1 MPHGSVRPLM
11 IRPSVMTE
19 REAADMSESEEKLF
33 GVTPEMEKGFQ
44 KLKEIF
50 DKEVFE
56 LYIRQGQGYVPYMMN
71 DALECYLVL
80 TDCRC
85 TGEYLTGYEESTLGY
100 LSSAEGERILV
111 VHQGEENIF
120 TLWFREIRI
129 KLEGYQY
136 HRIGHFWLEGKGQ
149 EQWRQL
155 VYMLGTVYD
164 KYEYFGEAMCTP
176 REQELMRLMEFRPFR
191 YWSPV
196 KESLDPYYPDT
207 ALGAAVMRKIADL
220 AGDRAMAFLAGIYE
234 KVPLIFLEKMIIW
247 RMERPCSQKLYETLL
262 NLVSAESGKYRK
274 RDYGKEMNERI
285 EKERARIQEELHC
298 RGFQGEYPRF
308 GKKGMEVLAVEEHPF
323 TLGFMEWEKFDFRI
337 RLMIS
342 KDSSGKKRN
351 LGVNGGFFKGKGRE
365 GQIEN
370 AD

>member
-1 MPHGSVRPLM
+1 MISSLKNTVCAGRKLLPGGKATRISWRFSAILDWDVCFKSSFTYLSYDLWHHFVAAPSSVTSVITEERREGIALFRMRNYGDVSHLYAKGESRPLPHGSVRPLM

-136 HRIGHFWLEGKGQ
+136 HRIG
-149 EQWRQL
+149 
-155 VYMLGTVYD
+155 
-164 KYEYFGEAMCTP
+164 
-176 REQELMRLMEFRPFR
+176 
-191 YWSPV
+191 
-196 KESLDPYYPDT
+196 
-207 ALGAAVMRKIADL
+207 IL
-220 AGDRAMAFLAGIYE
+220 AGGERDRNSAAAG
-234 KVPLIFLEKMIIW
+234 
-247 RMERPCSQKLYETLL
+247 LY
-262 NLVSAESGKYRK
+262 AG
-274 RDYGKEMNERI
+274 
-285 EKERARIQEELHC
+285 
-298 RGFQGEYPRF
+298 
-308 GKKGMEVLAVEEHPF
+308 
-323 TLGFMEWEKFDFRI
+323 
-337 RLMIS
+337 
-342 KDSSGKKRN
+342 
-351 LGVNGGFFKGKGRE
+351 NGLR
-365 GQIEN
+365 QV
-370 AD
+370 

>member
-1 MPHGSVRPLM
+1 MPHGSARPLT
-11 IRPSVMTE
+11 IPFSVMTE
-19 REAADMSESEEKLF
+19 KEAEDMTGSGGKLF
-33 GVTPEMEKGFQ
+33 GVTPEMEEGYR

-85 TGEYLTGYEESTLGY
+85 TGEYRTGYEGSTLGY

-120 TLWFREIRI
+120 TLWFGEIRI
-129 KLEGYQY
+129 KQEGYQY

-149 EQWRQL
+149 EQWRRL

-164 KYEYFGEAMCTP
+164 KYEYFGKAMCTP
-176 REQELMRLMEFRPFR
+176 EEQELMRLMEFRPFR
-191 YWSPV
+191 YWSPI

-207 ALGAAVMRKIADL
+207 ALGAAVMRNIAVL
-220 AGDRAMAFLAGIYE
+220 AGDRAMAFLAGLYE

-262 NLVSAESGKYRK
+262 HLVSAESEKYPE

-285 EKERARIQEELHC
+285 EKERTRVQEELHR

-308 GKKGMEVLAVEEHPF
+308 YKKGMEALAVEEHPF
-323 TLGFMEWEKFDFRI
+323 TLSFMEWEKFDFRI
-337 RLMIS
+337 RLMVS
-342 KDSSGKKRN
+342 EDSSGKKRD
-351 LGVNGGFFKGKGRE
+351 LGLNGGFFKGKGRE
-365 GQIEN
+365 GQIESVG
-370 AD
+370 

>member
-1 MPHGSVRPLM
+1 
-11 IRPSVMTE
+11 
-19 REAADMSESEEKLF
+19 MSESEEKLF

-149 EQWRQL
+149 EQCSHPGLSADVSDHQDIHTPHLLCVLHDAGLTNDRDLDLARISQL
-155 VYMLGTVYD
+155 
-164 KYEYFGEAMCTP
+164 
-176 REQELMRLMEFRPFR
+176 
-191 YWSPV
+191 
-196 KESLDPYYPDT
+196 SLYALRN
-207 ALGAAVMRKIADL
+207 ALGDL
-220 AGDRAMAFLAGIYE
+220 
-234 KVPLIFLEKMIIW
+234 
-247 RMERPCSQKLYETLL
+247 
-262 NLVSAESGKYRK
+262 
-274 RDYGKEMNERI
+274 
-285 EKERARIQEELHC
+285 
-298 RGFQGEYPRF
+298 
-308 GKKGMEVLAVEEHPF
+308 
-323 TLGFMEWEKFDFRI
+323 
-337 RLMIS
+337 
-342 KDSSGKKRN
+342 
-351 LGVNGGFFKGKGRE
+351 LGVL
-365 GQIEN
+365 I
-370 AD
+370 